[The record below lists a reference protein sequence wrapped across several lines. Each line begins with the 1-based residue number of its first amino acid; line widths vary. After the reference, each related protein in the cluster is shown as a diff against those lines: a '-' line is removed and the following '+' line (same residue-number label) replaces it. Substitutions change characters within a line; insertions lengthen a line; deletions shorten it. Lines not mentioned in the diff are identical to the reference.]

1 MKRVQKKSIFSCL
14 LILGCLFAI
23 PAYAL
28 ETGSVAADF
37 TLKSNTGKNI
47 RLSEQRGQVVM
58 VNFWASW
65 CGPCRKEMPL
75 LNDLYNEYHKLGFNL
90 LGVNIDEDPKLAEKV
105 LADIPVNFPIL
116 LDSKNSVSELYGI
129 DAMPTTVLI
138 DRNGKVRHLHRGFK
152 SGYELTYEQQIKALI
167 KER

>member
-1 MKRVQKKSIFSCL
+1 MKKIQNNTMFGCL
-14 LILGCLFAI
+14 LMLACLLVK
-23 PAYAL
+23 PAYSL
-28 ETGSVAADF
+28 ETDSVAADF
-37 TLKSNTGKNI
+37 TLKSNAGKNI

-75 LNDLYNEYHKLGFNL
+75 LNDLYNKYHKLGFNL

-105 LADIPVNFPIL
+105 LVDIPVNFPIL